1 MSIHAAFRRQPMP
14 QGAQQLQ
21 TITIPA
27 PTRGL
32 MQSENEAFMQPGGAI
47 VHDNWVPTMRGVKLR
62 GGYTRWCDVH
72 ALDAPAW
79 ANNTAYALNAKVYD
93 PATGFFWNATAAH
106 TSPATG
112 TFAAARAATPGR
124 WVDTN
129 ASFPRLPII
138 SGFNYIA
145 ANNQRMYAAN
155 ATKLYDVTSSTP
167 VLVKGSQASGNYVA
181 AQLFNQAENWM
192 IALNDAGDFVLRTKN
207 GIAWT
212 VLSGVAGA
220 AADGANNITY
230 DPAKLP
236 TGVAQGTGLVYAWT
250 YRNRLYFIQRDSMNA
265 WYLDVNFVGG
275 VLQPIYLSGASTRGG
290 KLLFG
295 ATWSIDAGDGTDD
308 KCVFVTDT
316 GEVLVF
322 TGSNPGDVAN
332 WRQEGR
338 YHIGAP
344 LGMNAHIVIGG
355 DLFIMTVDGVVP
367 LSEAISKESGKL
379 EQAMISR
386 TIKPLWRDEV
396 AAKRAYPWTIK
407 KWDEYGAVF
416 IATPGGTTPTTKSCL
431 LLNNVT
437 GAWARFTWDATCF
450 LRMRTDMFFGTQNG
464 IVMQADRSGYDDGV
478 PYVAT
483 LVGGWE
489 MFQNGSAQVVWHQA
503 RAIFTAGANE
513 PFEPQLAAT
522 VDYGITIPPPPPAG
536 IDPGSGEGWDEGAW
550 DSAHWDAP
558 SSGGPIQR
566 STLWVSIGASG
577 HAHAPIVQV
586 TVAQVSRPRVELIA
600 IATTQERG
608 GVNV

>member
-1 MSIHAAFRRQPMP
+1 MSVHAAFRRQPMP

-32 MQSENEAFMQPGGAI
+32 IQSENEAFMQPGGAI
-47 VHDNWVPTMRGVKLR
+47 VHDNWAPTMRGVKLR
-62 GGYTRWCDVH
+62 GGFTRWCV
-72 ALDAPAW
+72 LPE
-79 ANNTAYALNAKVYD
+79 T
-93 PATGFFWNATAAH
+93 T
-106 TSPATG
+106 
-112 TFAAARAATPGR
+112 
-124 WVDTN
+124 
-129 ASFPRLPII
+129 PII

-145 ANNQRMYAAN
+145 GTNQRMYAAN

-167 VLVKGSQASGNYVA
+167 VLVKGSQASGNYVS
-181 AQLFNQAENWM
+181 AQLFNQGGNWM
-192 IALNDAGDFVLRTKN
+192 IALNDAGDFILRTKD
-207 GIAWT
+207 GITWT
-212 VLSGVAGA
+212 VLSGVIGN
-220 AADGANNITY
+220 AADGLPNITY
-230 DPAKLP
+230 DPTKLP
-236 TGVAQGTGLVYAWT
+236 TGVAQGTGLTYAWT
-250 YRNRLYFIQRDSMNA
+250 YRNRLFFIQQNSMNA
-265 WYLDVNFVGG
+265 WYLDINATGG
-275 VLQPIYLSGASTRGG
+275 VLQPIYLSGASTKGG
-290 KLLFG
+290 RLLFG

-367 LSEAISKESGKL
+367 LSQAISEESGKL
-379 EQAMISR
+379 EQAMVSR
-386 TIKPLWRDEV
+386 NIKPLWREEV
-396 AAKRAYPWTIK
+396 AAKRAFPWTIK

-416 IATPGGTTPTTKSCL
+416 IATPGGISPDMKHCL
-431 LLNNVT
+431 LLNNT
-437 GAWARFTWDATCF
+437 SGAWARFTWDATCF
-450 LRMRTDMFFGTQNG
+450 LRMRTDMFFGTQYG
-464 IVMQADRSGYDDGV
+464 IVMQADRSGYDDGK

-489 MFQNGSAQVVWHQA
+489 LFQNGSSQVVWHQA
-503 RAIFTAGANE
+503 RAIFTAGPKE

-522 VDYGITIPPPPPAG
+522 VDYGIDIPPPPPAG
-536 IDPGSGEGWDEGAW
+536 ADPGAGEGWDEGLW
-550 DSAHWDAP
+550 DAAHWDAA
-558 SSGGPIQR
+558 GLAAATTR
-566 STLWVSIGASG
+566 NTLWVSIGMSG
-577 HAHAPIVQV
+577 FAHAPIVQV

>member
-1 MSIHAAFRRQPMP
+1 MSIHTAFRRQPMP

-27 PTRGL
+27 PTRGII
-32 MQSENEAFMQPGGAI
+32 QSENEAFMQPGGAI
-47 VHDNWVPTMRGVKLR
+47 VSDNWAPTMRGVKLR
-62 GGYTRWCDVH
+62 GGYTRWCV
-72 ALDAPAW
+72 LPE
-79 ANNTAYALNAKVYD
+79 T
-93 PATGFFWNATAAH
+93 T
-106 TSPATG
+106 
-112 TFAAARAATPGR
+112 
-124 WVDTN
+124 
-129 ASFPRLPII
+129 PII
-138 SGFNYIA
+138 SGFEYIS

-155 ATKLYDVTSSTP
+155 ATKLYDVTSTTP
-167 VLVKGSQASGNYVA
+167 VLVKDSQTSGNYVA
-181 AQLFNQAENWM
+181 AQMFNQGGNWM
-192 IALNDAGDFVLRTKN
+192 IALNDAGDFILRTKD
-207 GIAWT
+207 GLTWT
-212 VLSGVAGA
+212 VLSGVIGN
-220 AADGANNITY
+220 AADGLPNITY

-236 TGVAQGTGLVYAWT
+236 VGVSQGLALTYAWS
-250 YRNRLYFIQRDSMNA
+250 YRNRLFFIQQNSMNA
-265 WYLDVNFVGG
+265 WYLDINAAGG

-367 LSEAISKESGKL
+367 LSQAITKESGQL
-379 EQAMISR
+379 EQALISR
-386 TIKPLWRDEV
+386 QIKPLWRDEV
-396 AAKRAYPWTIK
+396 AAKRAHPWTIK

-416 IATPGGTTPTTKSCL
+416 IATPGGTQPTNQTCL
-431 LLNNVT
+431 LLNNT
-437 GAWARFTWDATCF
+437 SGAWARYTWDATCF
-450 LRMRTDMFFGTQNG
+450 LRMRTDMFFGTKNG
-464 IVMQADRSGYDDGV
+464 IVMQADRSGYDDGQ
-478 PYVAT
+478 PYVCT

-489 MFQNGSAQVVWHQA
+489 LFQNGSSQVVWHQA
-503 RAIFTAGANE
+503 RAIFTAGPKE

-522 VDYGITIPPPPPAG
+522 VDYGINIPPPPPAG
-536 IDPGSGEGWDEGAW
+536 IDPGGGEGWDEGLW
-550 DSAHWDAP
+550 DAAHWDAA
-558 SSGGPIQR
+558 GLDAATTR
-566 STLWVSIGASG
+566 NTLWVSIGMSG
-577 HAHAPIVQV
+577 FAHAPIVQV

>member
-27 PTRGL
+27 PTRGII
-32 MQSENEAFMQPGGAI
+32 QSENEAFMQPGGAI
-47 VHDNWVPTMRGVKLR
+47 VHDNWAPTMRGVKLR
-62 GGYTRWCDVH
+62 GGYIRWCE
-72 ALDAPAW
+72 
-79 ANNTAYALNAKVYD
+79 
-93 PATGFFWNATAAH
+93 
-106 TSPATG
+106 
-112 TFAAARAATPGR
+112 
-124 WVDTN
+124 
-129 ASFPRLPII
+129 LPETTRII
-138 SGFNYIA
+138 SGFDYVS
-145 ANNQRMYAAN
+145 ANNQRMYVGN

-167 VLVKGSQASGNYVA
+167 VLVKSGQASGNYVS
-181 AQLFNQAENWM
+181 AQLFNQSGNWLL
-192 IALNDAGDFVLRTKN
+192 ALNDAGDFVLRTKD
-207 GIAWT
+207 GIVWT
-212 VLSGVAGA
+212 TLSGVIGN
-220 AADGANNITY
+220 AADGLPNITY
-230 DPAKLP
+230 DPTKLP
-236 TGVAQGTGLVYAWT
+236 TGVAQGTALAYVWT
-250 YRNRLYFIQRDSMNA
+250 YRNRLYFIQQNSMNA
-265 WYLDVNFVGG
+265 WYLDINAVGG
-275 VLQPIYLSGASTRGG
+275 VLQPIYLSGASTKGG
-290 KLLFG
+290 RLLFG

-355 DLFIMTVDGVVP
+355 DLFILTVDGVVP
-367 LSEAISKESGKL
+367 LSEVISKEGGKL
-379 EQAMISR
+379 EQALVSR

-396 AAKRAYPWTIK
+396 AAKRAFPWTIK

-416 IATPGGTTPTTKSCL
+416 IATPGGATPAEQTCL

-437 GAWARFTWDATCF
+437 GAWARYTWNATCF
-450 LRMRTDMFFGTQNG
+450 IRLRTDMFFGTEQG
-464 IVMQADRSGYDDGV
+464 IVMQADRSGYDDGQ

-489 MFQNGSAQVVWHQA
+489 LFQSGGSQVVWHQA
-503 RAIFTAGANE
+503 RAIFIAGPGE
-513 PFEPQLAAT
+513 PFEPQLTAT
-522 VDYGITIPPPPPAG
+522 VDYGVVIPPPPPAG
-536 IDPGSGEGWDEGAW
+536 IDPGPGEGWDEGVW
-550 DSAHWDAP
+550 DDAVWDAAGLAP
-558 SSGGPIQR
+558 AEVR
-566 STLWVSIGASG
+566 NTLWVSIGASG
-577 HAHAPIVQV
+577 FAHAPIVQV

>member
-32 MQSENEAFMQPGGAI
+32 IQSENEAFMQPGGAI
-47 VHDNWVPTMRGVKLR
+47 VHDNWAPTMRGVKLR

-72 ALDAPAW
+72 TLDAPAW
-79 ANNTAYALNAKVYD
+79 ANNVAYALNAKVYD
-93 PATGFFWNATAAH
+93 PLTGFFWNATAAH
-106 TSPATG
+106 TSPTTG

-124 WVDTN
+124 WVDAN

-167 VLVKGSQASGNYVA
+167 VLVKSGQASGNYVS
-181 AQLFNQAENWM
+181 AQLFNQGGNWM
-192 IALNDAGDFVLRTKN
+192 IALNDAGDFVLRTSN

-212 VLSGVAGA
+212 VLSGVIGA
-220 AADGANNITY
+220 AGDGVANITY
-230 DPAKLP
+230 DATKLP
-236 TGVAQGTGLVYAWT
+236 AGVAQGTGLVYAWT
-250 YRNRLYFIQRDSMNA
+250 YRNRLYFIQRESMNA
-265 WYLDVNFVGG
+265 WYLDINTVGG

-338 YHIGAP
+338 YHISAP
-344 LGMNAHIVIGG
+344 LGMNAHALIGG
-355 DLFIMTVDGVVP
+355 DIFILTVDGVVP
-367 LSEAISKESGKL
+367 LSQAIAKESGQL

-386 TIKPLWRDEV
+386 TIKPLWREEV
-396 AAKRAYPWTIK
+396 AAKRANPWTIK

-416 IATPGGTTPTTKSCL
+416 IATPGGTTPAMKHCL
-431 LLNNVT
+431 LLNNT
-437 GAWARFTWDATCF
+437 SGAWARFTWDATCF
-450 LRMRTDMFFGTQNG
+450 LRMRTDMFFGTQIG
-464 IVMQADRSGYDDGV
+464 IVMQADRSGYDDGM

-489 MFQNGSAQVVWHQA
+489 IFGNNSAQTVWHQA
-503 RAIFTAGANE
+503 RAIFTAGPNE

-522 VDYGITIPPPPPAG
+522 TDYGIVIPPPPAAG
-536 IDPGSGEGWDEGAW
+536 LDPGTGEGWDEGAW
-550 DSAHWDAP
+550 DSAHWDAA
-558 SSGGPIQR
+558 SAGGPIQR